1 MIKSVNNYPVSQLF
15 DIEAGVVYAIP
26 RYQREYT
33 WKKDQWESLFDD
45 VEENDPGYFL
55 GSIICINQTTDSLAV
70 QQLEVVDG
78 QQRLTT
84 LSLLFAAVYQ
94 SLKLHEKDLDDD
106 QRVELINLKRKLVL
120 KKGDDQL
127 RVIPQIQNNNQ
138 CDYRAVLSDM
148 GVISAF
154 DTPAYAGKR
163 KIFRAFRYFQSRI
176 EELVDGKSDRLAPIM
191 GFLDKVSQACLVK
204 IEVASHADA
213 YTLFESLNNR
223 GLPLTA
229 IDLIKN
235 KLLARLETTEPGK
248 VDHYFDVWNKLLG
261 FLGDDYSIQE
271 RFFRHYYNA
280 FKDSLNEPF
289 RKEEDKKKDPLG
301 PVATRSNLIHI
312 YEKLINQDAKHHLQ
326 ALRAASQLYAL
337 MLARNTDEKWTS
349 LEKPLKDLDWIQGAP
364 SYLLMLYLLV
374 RREAL
379 AIDIAQLKQIAHL
392 LVRFFVRRNLTDTPP
407 TRDLTRLF
415 MSTINKVANL
425 SGNAVV
431 TTIRNELL
439 AVSASDEN
447 FRSKLEGAI
456 YEENA
461 GVTRFVLCSL
471 AEQSMTKETWVDLWK
486 YEGKQFVWTIEHIF
500 PQGDNIPAAWV
511 TMIAEGDTKKAKDI
525 QETHV
530 HKLGNLTISG
540 FNSSLGNK
548 SFQEKRDRTDSEGRE
563 VGYKNELKLNAE
575 LAAADAWTI
584 KQIDSRTTQLVGQLM
599 SLFTMTGNQPRA

>member
-45 VEENDPGYFL
+45 VGENDPGYFL

-84 LSLLFAAVYQ
+84 LSLLFAAVYKC
-94 SLKLHEKDLDDD
+94 LKLREKDLDED

-138 CDYRAVLSDM
+138 NDYRAVLSDV
-148 GVISAF
+148 GVISTF
-154 DTPAYAGKR
+154 DTPAYAGNR
-163 KIFRAFRYFQSRI
+163 KIFRALRYFQSRI
-176 EELVDGKSDRLAPIM
+176 EEMVDGKHDHLASIM
-191 GFLDKVSQACLVK
+191 AFLDKVSQACLVK

-235 KLLARLETTEPGK
+235 KLLARLETNESGK

-261 FLGDDYSIQE
+261 YLGDDYSIQE

-289 RKEEDKKKDPLG
+289 RTEEDKKKDPLG
-301 PVATRSNLIHI
+301 PVATRSNLIQI

-326 ALRAASQLYAL
+326 ALRAASQLYSL
-337 MLARNTDEKWTS
+337 MLARNTDEKWAP
-349 LEKPLKDLDWIQGAP
+349 LGKPLKDLDWIQGAP
-364 SYLLMLYLLV
+364 SYLLMLYLLL
-374 RREAL
+374 RRETL
-379 AIDIAQLKQIAHL
+379 AIDIAQLKQIAQL
-392 LVRFFVRRNLTDTPP
+392 LVCFFVRRNLTDTPP
-407 TRDLTRLF
+407 TRDLTPLF

-425 SGNAVV
+425 SGNVVV

-471 AEQSMTKETWVDLWK
+471 AERSMTKETWVDLWK
-486 YEGKQFVWTIEHIF
+486 YEGKHFVWTIEHIF
-500 PQGDNIPAAWV
+500 PQGERIPAAWV
-511 TMIAEGDTKKAKDI
+511 TMIAGGDAKKAKEI

-548 SFQEKRDRTDSEGRE
+548 SFKEKRDRTDTEGRD
-563 VGYKNELKLNAE
+563 VGYKNGLKLNAE
-575 LAAADAWTI
+575 LATADAWSV
-584 KQIDSRTTQLVGQLM
+584 KQIDSRTTKLVAQLM
-599 SLFTMTGNQPRA
+599 NLFAMTGN

>member
-1 MIKSVNNYPVSQLF
+1 MIKSVNNYPISQLF
-15 DIEAGVVYAIP
+15 DIEAGVIYAIP

-33 WKKDQWESLFDD
+33 WSTAQWESLFDD

-55 GSIICINQTTDSLAV
+55 GSIICINQSTDSLAV
-70 QQLEVVDG
+70 QKLEVVDG

-84 LSLLFAAVYQ
+84 LSLLFAALYHAM
-94 SLKLHEKDLDDD
+94 KAHESNLDED
-106 QRVELINLKRKLVL
+106 QRGELLNLKRKLVL

-138 CDYRAVLSDM
+138 NDYRAVLSDI
-148 GVISAF
+148 GVIGQV
-154 DTPAYAGKR
+154 DTPAYAGNR
-163 KIFRAFRYFQSRI
+163 KIYRAYRYFQGRI
-176 EELVDGKSDRLAPIM
+176 QDVLADQSNPVESIM
-191 GFLDKVSQACLVK
+191 AFLENVSQACVVK

-223 GLPLTA
+223 GMPLTA

-235 KLLARLETTEPGK
+235 KLLARLETTDSGK

-261 FLGDDYSIQE
+261 YLGDDYSIQE

-280 FKDSLNEPF
+280 FKDPLNEPF
-289 RKEEDKKKDPLG
+289 RKAEDKKKDPLG
-301 PVATRSNLIHI
+301 PVATRSNLIQI

-326 ALRAASQLYAL
+326 DIRAAGQLYAL
-337 MLARNTDEKWTS
+337 MLSRNTDEVWVS
-349 LEKPLKDLDWIQGAP
+349 LDKPLKDLDRIQGAP

-379 AIDIAQLKQIAHL
+379 SINVEHLGKIARL
-392 LVRFFVRRNLTDTPP
+392 LVCFFVRRNLTDTPP

-415 MSTINKVANL
+415 MDIIDKVASL
-425 SGNAVV
+425 SGESVV
-431 TTIRNELL
+431 KSIREELL
-439 AVSASDEN
+439 GFSATDEV
-447 FRSKLEGAI
+447 FRNKLDGAI

-461 GVTRFVLCSL
+461 GVTRFVLCAL

-486 YEGKQFVWTIEHIF
+486 YEGKLFVWTIEHIF
-500 PQGDNIPAAWV
+500 PQGDNIPASWM
-511 TMIAEGDTKKAKDI
+511 TMIAGGDEKKAKSI

-540 FNSSLGNK
+540 FNSALGNK
-548 SFQEKRDRTDSEGRE
+548 SFKDKRDRKDAQGRS
-563 VGYKNELKLNAE
+563 VGYKNGLKLNAD
-575 LAAADAWTI
+575 LAEADSWSVEKIEARS
-584 KQIDSRTTQLVGQLM
+584 DVLVGQVM
-599 SLFTMTGNQPRA
+599 AMFSMK